1 MVIKSV
7 VGRLP
12 WGMRKLTAFLALYRP
27 IGLLLSR
34 PHFAGVYA
42 SFDQVPDASLLD
54 PQVLVRAAERN
65 KASLKRDGPTGLP
78 LLGHSHSLLPL
89 VVAMLATQ
97 MPIRI
102 LDFGGAAG
110 SDFRN
115 LTSAISD
122 RAELDYNVVDL
133 PEVCEAGR
141 RLWQDDKRISFSA
154 ELPRDGAQ
162 FDLVYSSWAILY
174 VPEPLGLLAKL
185 ASYNARAI
193 LLINAPFTRRDAFVR
208 VQTNYKVP
216 SWVLSLPDVER
227 VMRECGYR
235 LAFHVAGDVDHN
247 VDNYP
252 PDLRVSNVAS
262 LLFLK
267 S

>member
-1 MVIKSV
+1 
-7 VGRLP
+7 
-12 WGMRKLTAFLALYRP
+12 MRKLATFLALYSP
-27 IGLLLSR
+27 LGLLLSR
-34 PHFAGVYA
+34 PHFRGVYA
-42 SFDQVPDASLLD
+42 SFDQVPDTSLLD
-54 PQVLVRAAERN
+54 QQVLVRAAERN
-65 KASLKRDGPTGLP
+65 EARLKRDGPTGLP

-89 VVAMLATQ
+89 AVAMLATQ
-97 MPIRI
+97 KPMRI

-110 SDFRN
+110 ADFRN

-122 RAELDYNVVDL
+122 HVKLDYTVVDL
-133 PEVCEAGR
+133 PQVCAAGR
-141 RLWQDDKRISFSA
+141 RLWQDDVRISFRE
-154 ELPRDGAQ
+154 ELPIDDAQ

-174 VPEPLGLLAKL
+174 VREPLGLLAQL
-185 ASYNARAI
+185 ARYNARAI

-227 VMRECGYR
+227 VMRERGYR
-235 LAFHVAGDVDHN
+235 LAFQVAGDVDHN

-252 PDLRVSNVAS
+252 PDLRVSNMAS

-267 S
+267 P

>member
-1 MVIKSV
+1 
-7 VGRLP
+7 
-12 WGMRKLTAFLALYRP
+12 MRKLAAFLALYRFQ
-27 IGLLLSR
+27 GLLLSR
-34 PHFAGVYA
+34 PHFTGVYA

-54 PQVLVRAAERN
+54 QQVLVRAAERN
-65 KASLKRDGPTGLP
+65 EARLKRDDATGWP

-97 MPIRI
+97 KPIRI

-115 LTSAISD
+115 LTSAIAD
-122 RAELDYNVVDL
+122 YAELNYTVVDL
-133 PEVCEAGR
+133 PEVCAAGR
-141 RLWQDDKRISFSA
+141 RLWQGDKRITFSA
-154 ELPRDGAQ
+154 ELPIDKAQ

-193 LLINAPFTRRDAFVR
+193 LLINTPFTKRDAFVR

-216 SWVLSLPDVER
+216 SWVLSLPDVEC
-227 VMRECGYR
+227 VMRERDYR
-235 LAFHVAGDVDHN
+235 LAFHVAGDIDHN

-252 PDLRVSNVAS
+252 PALRVCNMAS